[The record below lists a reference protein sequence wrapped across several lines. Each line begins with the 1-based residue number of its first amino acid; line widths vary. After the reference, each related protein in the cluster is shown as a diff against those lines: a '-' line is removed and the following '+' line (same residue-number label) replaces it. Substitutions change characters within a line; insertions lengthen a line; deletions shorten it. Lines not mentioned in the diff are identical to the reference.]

1 MGLKQGLN
9 SIYDQ
14 GVYVNDVLGAL
25 FEYKIFHT
33 HADEPDHIIITNLR
47 NGKTVGPITLA
58 NKEGILEEAKFTL
71 DNFAEANYPN
81 D

>member
-1 MGLKQGLN
+1 M
-9 SIYDQ
+9 
-14 GVYVNDVLGAL
+14 
-25 FEYKIFHT
+25 KIFHT